1 MNSIKYTIDRF
12 EGDYAVLLQRDDE
25 TIEKII
31 SREELG
37 DSFVEGDILLLTF
50 DNEGKLIKV
59 KFLKEETAKA
69 RKRVNDLLN
78 KLKNK

>member
-1 MNSIKYTIDRF
+1 VNSIKYTIDRF

-59 KFLKEETAKA
+59 KFLKEETAKV